1 MEVDMKKADMW
12 KREDLSKRYLEIV
25 RAGIPLAK
33 TQIEVMLALSSRMQK
48 KVVNFLDL
56 GCGDGVLGWAVLSK
70 YPKARGIFLDFSE
83 AMIEAARKK
92 APKNKTNLVFIRE
105 DYGKR
110 SWTRSVSR
118 YGKFDLIISG
128 FSIHHQPDKRKKE
141 IYREIFKLLA
151 PRGLFLNL
159 EHVRSATPKLK
170 SVFDDYFVAV
180 LYEHLRRLN
189 KRLTR
194 KKVSEKYYHNQLREA
209 NILAP
214 VEKQC
219 RWLREIG
226 FRDVDCYFKIFELAL
241 FGGMRP

>member
-1 MEVDMKKADMW
+1 MKKADIW

-33 TQIEVMLALSSRMQK
+33 TQIEVMLALIGRMRK

-70 YPKARGIFLDFSE
+70 YPKARGVFLDFSK

-92 APKNKTNLVFIRE
+92 APKNKTGLVFIQE
-105 DYGKR
+105 DYGKPA
-110 SWTRSVSR
+110 WTRSVSR

-128 FSIHHQPDKRKKE
+128 FSIHHQPDRRKKE
-141 IYREIFKLLA
+141 IYREIFRLLA
-151 PRGLFLNL
+151 PGGLFLNL
-159 EHVRSATPKLK
+159 EHVSSATTRLK
-170 SVFDDYFVAV
+170 SVFDDYFVDS
-180 LYEHLRRLN
+180 LYEHLRSLD
-189 KRLTR
+189 KKLTR
-194 KKVSEKYYHNQLREA
+194 RKVGKKYYNNQLREA

-219 RWLREIG
+219 RWLRETG
-226 FRDVDCYFKIFELAL
+226 FMDVDCYFKIFELAL
-241 FGGMRP
+241 FGGMKSY